1 VTVAGQEEYGTR
13 QEKIRKRIVSD
24 WSRIGRVWSRT
35 GNGQEKDS
43 E

>member
-1 VTVAGQEEYGTR
+1 MTVAEQEEYGAG
-13 QEKIRKRIVSD
+13 QEKVRKRTVSE

-35 GNGQEKDS
+35 GNGQEMDG